1 MSDVTVSEA
10 RDHLADVIDQARR
23 EHEPV
28 YLHRRGKR
36 LAAVIDADDLDR
48 LTELAE
54 DALDLA
60 EARAAMEEEGED
72 IPWEELKAEL
82 GL

>member
-10 RDHLADVIDQARR
+10 RDHLADVIDEARR
-23 EHEPV
+23 QHEPV

-36 LAAVIDADDLDR
+36 VAAVIDAEDLDR
-48 LTELAE
+48 LTSLAE
-54 DALDLA
+54 DAVDIA
-60 EARAAMEEEGED
+60 EAQAALEEEGESV
-72 IPWEELKAEL
+72 PWDEVRVSL

>member
-1 MSDVTVSEA
+1 MTEA
-10 RDHLADVIDQARR
+10 REHLADVVDEARR
-23 EHEPV
+23 LHETI

-48 LTELAE
+48 IIELAQDATDIARAE
-54 DALDLA
+54 EALD
-60 EARAAMEEEGED
+60 EEGES
-72 IPWEELKAEL
+72 IPWEEVKAEL